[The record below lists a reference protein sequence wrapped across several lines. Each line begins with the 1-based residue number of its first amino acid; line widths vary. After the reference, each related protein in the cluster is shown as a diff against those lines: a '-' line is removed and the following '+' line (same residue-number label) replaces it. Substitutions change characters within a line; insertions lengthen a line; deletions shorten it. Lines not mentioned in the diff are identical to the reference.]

1 MRRNYYLVHRK
12 KENKGEDTDK
22 LVLQTFI
29 NEMKIDIKLE
39 QADQSYKIDSLKKDC
54 DNKKSRPITVK
65 FIRYANRRNIFS
77 DKKRL
82 KSKTI
87 SNTESLT
94 KKRLIKLKEAK
105 EQYGFK

>member
-1 MRRNYYLVHRK
+1 
-12 KENKGEDTDK
+12 
-22 LVLQTFI
+22 
-29 NEMKIDIKLE
+29 MKIDIKLE
-39 QADQSYKIDSLKKDC
+39 QADQSYKIGSLKKDC

-77 DKKRL
+77 DIKRL
-82 KSKTI
+82 KSKAI